1 MKIFMKLLGAE
12 MKKIMGKK
20 YVFFIYV
27 FLTAVLCLYM
37 NFFYMD
43 KKDSELINGQ
53 AKLFENISGPLT
65 KEKYNFLNE
74 ELKSLNLNVDY
85 ENEEFIDDSKGAQD
99 KGKYMPT
106 KIADKVL
113 IESALEQCNFILAN
127 ENNRKTIINR
137 AQDNISE
144 YEKEKNSDNRYDIA
158 NNRLIV
164 KTYKKQ
170 PQVYLMPSIIKTIW
184 YSCLSYNIH
193 SIMIFIVLI
202 IVVSPVFSSE
212 KEAGM
217 QRLIYTLEK
226 GKKDVF
232 LIKTLAVCIIA
243 IATTVYFEVLQL
255 LCYKT
260 IFPEMNGWGYP
271 IQTVIPRCP
280 FNITIMGFWFIK
292 IACAAVASVL
302 IALTISLFSIISSKT
317 MACVGKSTM
326 YAFIVYG
333 VVFYQK
339 IWSVD
344 IVREDVQSHT
354 LEKLDNLK
362 NLIFT
367 YLYYPMDYFEKFET
381 VNFFNIPVFPI
392 YLVIGITVFGGICIF
407 ALSYYFYAGKDNP
420 LVA

>member
-43 KKDSELINGQ
+43 KKDSEFISGQ

-65 KEKYNFLNE
+65 KEKYDFLNK
-74 ELKSLNLNVDY
+74 ELKSLNLDVDY

-113 IESALEQCNFILAN
+113 IESALEQCNFILTN

-137 AQDNISE
+137 AQENISE
-144 YEKEKNSDNRYDIA
+144 YEKEKNSNNRYNIA

-164 KTYKKQ
+164 KKYKKQ
-170 PQVYLMPSIIKTIW
+170 PQVYLMPSVIKTMW

-193 SIMIFIVLI
+193 SIMILIVLI
-202 IVVSPVFSSE
+202 IVISPVFSSE

-217 QRLIYTLEK
+217 QTLIYTLEK
-226 GKKDVF
+226 GKKDMF
-232 LIKTLAVCIIA
+232 LIKTLAVCITA

-255 LCYKT
+255 LCYKI
-260 IFPEMNGWGYP
+260 IFPEMNGFSYS
-271 IQTVIPRCP
+271 IQTVIPSCP
-280 FNITIMGFWFIK
+280 FDITIMEFWIIK
-292 IACAAVASVL
+292 VVCASVASVL
-302 IALTISLFSIISSKT
+302 IALTISFFSIISSKT
-317 MACVGKSTM
+317 MACVGKSTI
-326 YAFIVYG
+326 YTFVIYG

-344 IVREDVQSHT
+344 IVREEIQSHT
-354 LEKLDNLK
+354 LEKLDDFK

-367 YLYYPMDYFEKFET
+367 YLYYPMDYLEKFET

-392 YLVIGITVFGGICIF
+392 YLVIGVTVFCSICI
-407 ALSYYFYAGKDNP
+407 LVISYYFYAGKNNP